1 MEAELDP
8 LIDFSRLEY
17 VFVIVREDLREEDPE
32 TSDDLQSVQS
42 ADLQPGDGND

>member
-17 VFVIVREDLREEDPE
+17 VFVIERQDLREPYP
-32 TSDDLQSVQS
+32 SDDLQALQS
-42 ADLQPGDGND
+42 GDDNE